1 MSVHLDEM
9 RRLIDRAAIH
19 DVHVRYFRGIDA
31 ADKAQV
37 RRCFTDDVRASY
49 DARASVDGIEAVSY
63 THLGW
68 VPDRRCRTGR
78 AAGS

>member
-31 ADKAQV
+31 TV
-37 RRCFTDDVRASY
+37 
-49 DARASVDGIEAVSY
+49 
-63 THLGW
+63 
-68 VPDRRCRTGR
+68 
-78 AAGS
+78 